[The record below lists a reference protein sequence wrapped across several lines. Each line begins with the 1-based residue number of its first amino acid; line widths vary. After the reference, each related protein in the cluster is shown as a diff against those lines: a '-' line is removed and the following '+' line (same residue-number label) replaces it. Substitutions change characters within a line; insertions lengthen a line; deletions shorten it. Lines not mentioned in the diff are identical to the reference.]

1 MRISGTITAA
11 MLVLVASQ
19 SAEAQSLA
27 SRVAAVRDG
36 KVRMTFASRD
46 DICGWG
52 NGISTRG
59 DRNNWNFRDDD
70 NRNSDVEYDRECSE
84 GPARVVIEMDRGQP
98 VAMRAYVGGRW
109 RPSSGVTD
117 LGAVGVREATTWLM
131 SVAGNATSKV
141 ASSAIF
147 ATTLADSVDMATS
160 LNDFA
165 RNDSRPEEAREQAI
179 FWMSQIDD
187 DRVDGY
193 LERLLRE
200 SRNSDI
206 QDKAIFGLSQ
216 RGSDRAKTVLRDFA
230 MNENASTKLR
240 GQAIFWLGQGR
251 RGESPEY
258 LRSLYSRVGSEDL
271 KDKVIFSVSQQ
282 KTAENEKWLLDLVSN
297 KSEPI
302 EMRKKALFWAGQGSA
317 STAKLA
323 ALYEKMT
330 EREMKDQM
338 IFALSQKRDGA
349 AFDKLMDIARNDPD
363 REARKKAMFWL
374 GQSKD
379 PRVTQML
386 SDIINR

>member
-1 MRISGTITAA
+1 MRISGTIAA
-11 MLVLVASQ
+11 AILALVASQ

-36 KVRMTFASRD
+36 EVRMTFASRD

-59 DRNNWNFRDDD
+59 DRNNWSFRDDD

-109 RPSSGVTD
+109 RPASGVTD

-131 SVAGNATSKV
+131 SVAGSATSKV

-147 ATTLADSVDMATS
+147 ATTLADSVDMGTS
-160 LNDFA
+160 LYDFA

-179 FWMSQIDD
+179 FWMSQIGD

-193 LERLLRE
+193 LEKLLRE

-216 RGSDRAKTVLRDFA
+216 RGSDRAKVVLRDF
-230 MNENASTKLR
+230 
-240 GQAIFWLGQGR
+240 
-251 RGESPEY
+251 
-258 LRSLYSRVGSEDL
+258 V
-271 KDKVIFSVSQQ
+271 
-282 KTAENEKWLLDLVSN
+282 
-297 KSEPI
+297 
-302 EMRKKALFWAGQGSA
+302 
-317 STAKLA
+317 
-323 ALYEKMT
+323 
-330 EREMKDQM
+330 
-338 IFALSQKRDGA
+338 
-349 AFDKLMDIARNDPD
+349 
-363 REARKKAMFWL
+363 
-374 GQSKD
+374 
-379 PRVTQML
+379 
-386 SDIINR
+386 